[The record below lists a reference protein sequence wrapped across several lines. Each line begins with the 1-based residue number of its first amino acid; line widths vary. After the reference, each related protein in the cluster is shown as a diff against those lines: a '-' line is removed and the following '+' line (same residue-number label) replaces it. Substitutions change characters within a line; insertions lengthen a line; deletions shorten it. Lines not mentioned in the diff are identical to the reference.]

1 MMPLGMVVCDLSD
14 VQGDGIN
21 NNEMPHMFTS
31 LHKKIT
37 EITVLSP
44 NERCMTI
51 CRIQMGRKEVM
62 SQNIALTSHR
72 TGQEFWI

>member
-1 MMPLGMVVCDLSD
+1 
-14 VQGDGIN
+14 
-21 NNEMPHMFTS
+21 MFTS

-51 CRIQMGRKEVM
+51 SRIQMGRKEVM

>member
-14 VQGDGIN
+14 VQDDGIN

-37 EITVLSP
+37 EITCLV
-44 NERCMTI
+44 
-51 CRIQMGRKEVM
+51 
-62 SQNIALTSHR
+62 QNTTSYILDIPYLEYKWVEMR
-72 TGQEFWI
+72 